1 MQHMK
6 VHRHWARRV
15 EGSMVTLVSIIC
27 SLASAHAVWWFFSG
41 LNWIDSLQWLVTIL
55 LAAGFVGLG
64 FVISRALAHR
74 ILHKQKVGM
83 VLFIALLYELV
94 EVGCCFTQAS
104 IGIQHI
110 TWLSSLHGGLHAVVS
125 FFCYVLLPVTPLF
138 TVGLSML
145 EVSLDREKYGQEAP
159 SGPVRMQPAPVNMPV
174 SPATGFSGA
183 GVPRAAPAY
192 TPPYATGYQAAQ
204 PPAYTTAG
212 APMMNTTNVPMASY
226 PTSMPGQIR

>member
-110 TWLSSLHGGLHAVVS
+110 TWLSSLHGGLHAVVCLCPLRRA
-125 FFCYVLLPVTPLF
+125 FRVRVFHVLHRRILHRMRRAIRQRNPLPIQRQVH
-138 TVGLSML
+138 
-145 EVSLDREKYGQEAP
+145 R
-159 SGPVRMQPAPVNMPV
+159 
-174 SPATGFSGA
+174 
-183 GVPRAAPAY
+183 
-192 TPPYATGYQAAQ
+192 
-204 PPAYTTAG
+204 
-212 APMMNTTNVPMASY
+212 
-226 PTSMPGQIR
+226 